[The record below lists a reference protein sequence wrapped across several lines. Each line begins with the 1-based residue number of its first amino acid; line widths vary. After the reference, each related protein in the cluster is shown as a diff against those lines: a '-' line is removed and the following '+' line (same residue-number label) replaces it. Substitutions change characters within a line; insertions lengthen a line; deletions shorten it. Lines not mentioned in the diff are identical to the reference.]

1 MKPPSGVASMAAMH
15 APTFTIAPMDL
26 VDQLSPRG
34 FDCVCGNLRM
44 AARAVSSVYDRHL
57 ADSGVQ
63 SSQMAV
69 LWAVSNAQG
78 MTVKELAARIAMHET
93 TLIRNLRILER
104 EGWVALAVGRDDR
117 RRRIPSLTKAGRAVF
132 GKALV
137 GWKKAQAEVAALLED
152 KVPDANRKLVRLTR
166 AIWNA

>member
-1 MKPPSGVASMAAMH
+1 
-15 APTFTIAPMDL
+15 MDL
-26 VDQLSPRG
+26 VDQLSTRG

-57 ADSGVQ
+57 ADAGVK

-78 MTVKELAARIAMHET
+78 MTVKELAERIAMHET

-104 EGWVALAVGRDDR
+104 EGWVSLAVGSDR
-117 RRRIPSLTKAGRAVF
+117 RQRIASLTRQGRAVF
-132 GKALV
+132 GKALL
-137 GWKKAQAEVAALLED
+137 GWKKAQSEMAGVLEE
-152 KVPDANRKLVRLTR
+152 KIPDANRKLVRLAR
-166 AIWNA
+166 AVWQA

>member
-1 MKPPSGVASMAAMH
+1 MDVPASILPAMN
-15 APTFTIAPMDL
+15 L
-26 VDQLSPRG
+26 VDQLSRRG

-57 ADSGVQ
+57 AASGVQ

-93 TLIRNLRILER
+93 TMIRNLRVLER
-104 EGWVALAVGRDDR
+104 EGWVVLEVGRDDR
-117 RRRIPSLTKAGRAVF
+117 RRRIPSLTPAGRTVF
-132 GKALV
+132 ARALR
-137 GWKKAQAEVAALLED
+137 GWQKAQAEVALLLDD
-152 KVPDANRKLVRLTR
+152 KVPETNRKLVRLAR
-166 AIWNA
+166 AAWKA